1 MRVQDDAFNLLQ
13 FFYNELVIYKKGIV
27 KTKDILEKFDWD
39 GNRINLAYRYLY
51 DSGLLK
57 STNDSGNIQG
67 AHRFSVI
74 GLSPKGINVVEQGRD
89 GVQRNN
95 VLKDLSILTGDESLL
110 NPNKILEPSEL
121 FKNEHDPS
129 KTVFIMMKFQNGDSE
144 KNEKLQNLYDTIQL
158 ELIKYRL
165 DAVRAD
171 EKNYSMTD
179 YIWDN
184 LKVYLNECNYG
195 MAILENLYS
204 DEINPNVAMEYGY
217 MLAKDKKVLL
227 LKEKSFTNIRADI
240 LGKIWKG
247 FEFDDMESVKKAIQN
262 WMVNLNLL
270 RMKA

>member
-184 LKVYLNECNYG
+184 LKVYLNGCNYG

-240 LGKIWKG
+240 LGKIWDG
-247 FEFDDMESVKKAIQN
+247 FEFDDMESVKKAIQK